1 MAEDQKSNYEIAPES
16 QENRFLKGVIN
27 VFKRSRSA
35 SMGLFLVI
43 AMILMAVFA
52 PYLAPHDPEL
62 VDLSIRR
69 IPPGSEGHIL
79 GTDHMGRDL
88 LSRIIWGSRVSLSV
102 GVVAVGI
109 GIMAGTTLGLIAG
122 FFRGRLE
129 AVIMRVI
136 DVMICFPTL
145 LLALA
150 IIAILGPK
158 MTNTMFAVGL
168 TFTPRF
174 ARIVRAS
181 VLSIREQE
189 YVEAAR
195 AMGVNNFRI
204 LTKHVFP
211 NALSGMIVFATLSV
225 GAAILIE
232 ASLSFLGLGVPPP
245 APTWG
250 NIVADGRRFL
260 LPSPWISI
268 TPGIVIIMT
277 VLGFNFFGDGLRDA
291 MDPRLRG
298 EQQVR

>member
-1 MAEDQKSNYEIAPES
+1 MTERHGNDYGTAPEAD
-16 QENRFLKGVIN
+16 QNRFMKGVIYI
-27 VFKRSRSA
+27 FRRSRVA
-35 SMGLFLVI
+35 SVGLFIVLIMVLV
-43 AMILMAVFA
+43 ALLA
-52 PYLAPHDPEL
+52 PYLAPHDPVA

-69 IPPGSEGHIL
+69 IPPGSEGHLL

-88 LSRIIWGSRVSLSV
+88 LSRIIWGSRVSLQV
-102 GVVAVGI
+102 GIVAVGI
-109 GIMAGTTLGLIAG
+109 GIFAGTTLGLIAG
-122 FFRGRLE
+122 FYRGTVE
-129 AVIMRVI
+129 AAIMRVI
-136 DVMICFPTL
+136 DIMICFPTL

-150 IIAILGPK
+150 IIAVLGPH
-158 MTNTMFAVGL
+158 MTNTMIAVGV

-181 VLSIREQE
+181 VLSIRESE
-189 YVEAAR
+189 YVESAR
-195 AMGVNNFRI
+195 AVGMNNLRI
-204 LTKHVFP
+204 LTRHVFP

-225 GAAILIE
+225 GSAILIE

-268 TPGIVIIMT
+268 TPGLVIMFT

-291 MDPRLRG
+291 LDPRLRG
-298 EQQVR
+298 ERQAQ